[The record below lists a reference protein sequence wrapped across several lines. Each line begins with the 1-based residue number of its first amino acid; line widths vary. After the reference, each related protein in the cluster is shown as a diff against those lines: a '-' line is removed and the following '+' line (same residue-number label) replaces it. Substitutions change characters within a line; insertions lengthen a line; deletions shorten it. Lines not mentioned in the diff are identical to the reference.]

1 MKCKQKEESGRR
13 ERRGRRERGRRGGD
27 GLLWCSG
34 RQESATKKSLR
45 FQAFK
50 VNKREYK
57 YGGGWW
63 TSTSIGGSSSTK
75 GKRVTYM
82 SLREGQGSRRSLG
95 RNFSCVDWNMI
106 LISPNDIRCPPQCW
120 VRERHRSEP
129 SYLYWTISFRTQVEL
144 LACDYK
150 YDDGTI
156 VSRTRASR

>member
-57 YGGGWW
+57 YGGVGEPPLQ
-63 TSTSIGGSSSTK
+63 SVAPQAQK
-75 GKRVTYM
+75 AKE
-82 SLREGQGSRRSLG
+82 SL
-95 RNFSCVDWNMI
+95 
-106 LISPNDIRCPPQCW
+106 
-120 VRERHRSEP
+120 
-129 SYLYWTISFRTQVEL
+129 T
-144 LACDYK
+144 
-150 YDDGTI
+150 
-156 VSRTRASR
+156 